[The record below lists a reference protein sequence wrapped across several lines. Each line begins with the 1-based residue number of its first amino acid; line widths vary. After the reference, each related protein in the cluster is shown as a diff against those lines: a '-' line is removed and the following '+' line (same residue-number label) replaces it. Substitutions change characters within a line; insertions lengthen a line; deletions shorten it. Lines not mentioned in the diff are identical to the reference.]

1 MILVD
6 TSIWVDHLR
15 SGVPQLTAA
24 LQAGEV
30 FIHPWVIGELACGNL
45 RDRGRVLQLLQG
57 LPAARVATPAE
68 VLALIEQHQLMGR
81 GIGFV
86 DAQLL
91 ASAKLTHC
99 TLWTQD
105 RRLADLAQAL
115 GVSPNKKPSR

>member
-15 SGVPQLTAA
+15 SGLPQLTAA
-24 LQAGEV
+24 LQESAV
-30 FIHPWVIGELACGNL
+30 LIHPWVIGELACGNL
-45 RDRGRVLQLLQG
+45 RDRSRVLQLLQG

-68 VLALIEQHQLMGR
+68 VLRLIEQHHLMGR

-91 ASAKLTHC
+91 ASARLTHC
-99 TLWTQD
+99 TLWTKD
-105 RRLADLAQAL
+105 RRLAELAAAL
-115 GVSPNKKPSR
+115 GVSPA

>member
-24 LQAGEV
+24 LQGGDV
-30 FIHPWVIGELACGNL
+30 LIHPWVVGELACGNL
-45 RDRGRVLQLLQG
+45 RDRSRVLQLLQS
-57 LPAARVATPAE
+57 LPSACVATPAE
-68 VLALIEQHQLMGR
+68 VLTLIDQHQLMGR

-91 ASAKLTHC
+91 ASARLSSC
-99 TLWTQD
+99 FLWTQD
-105 RRLADLAQAL
+105 RRLAGLAEAL
-115 GVSPNKKPSR
+115 GVNSAWSA

>member
-1 MILVD
+1 VILVD

-24 LQAGEV
+24 LKAGDV

-45 RDRGRVLQLLQG
+45 RDRSRLLQLLQS

-68 VLALIEQHQLMGR
+68 VLILIEQHQLMGR

-99 TLWTQD
+99 ALWTQD
-105 RRLADLAQAL
+105 RRLAELTKAL
-115 GVSPNKKPSR
+115 GANPAR

>member
-15 SGVPQLTAA
+15 SGEPQLTAA
-24 LQAGEV
+24 LLQSAV
-30 FIHPWVIGELACGNL
+30 LIHPWVIGELACGNL
-45 RDRGRVLQLLQG
+45 RDRSRVLHLLQG
-57 LPAARVATPAE
+57 LPAARVASPAE
-68 VLALIEQHQLMGR
+68 VLILIEQHQLMGR

-99 TLWTQD
+99 RLWTQD

-115 GVSPNKKPSR
+115 GISTA

>member
-15 SGVPQLTAA
+15 CGVPQLTAA

-30 FIHPWVIGELACGNL
+30 FIHPWVVGELACGNL
-45 RDRGRVLQLLQG
+45 RDRRRVLQLLQG
-57 LPAARVATPAE
+57 LPSACVATPAE
-68 VLALIEQHQLMGR
+68 VLTLIEQQQLMGR

-91 ASAKLTHC
+91 ASARLSPC

-105 RRLADLAQAL
+105 RRLAELAAAL
-115 GVSPNKKPSR
+115 GVNPS

>member
-6 TSIWVDHLR
+6 TSIWMDHLR

-24 LQAGEV
+24 LQNSEV
-30 FIHPWVIGELACGNL
+30 FIHPWVVGELACGNL
-45 RDRGRVLQLLQG
+45 RDRRHVLQLLQG
-57 LPAARVATPAE
+57 LPSACVATPAE
-68 VLALIEQHQLMGR
+68 VLMLIEQHQLMGR

-91 ASAKLTHC
+91 ASARLSSC

-105 RRLADLAQAL
+105 RRLAELAKAL
-115 GVSPNKKPSR
+115 DVDPA

>member
-15 SGVPQLTAA
+15 TGVPQLTAA

-45 RDRGRVLQLLQG
+45 RDRRRLLQLLQS
-57 LPAARVATPAE
+57 LPTARVATPAE

-86 DAQLL
+86 DAALL
-91 ASAKLTHC
+91 ASARLSHC
-99 TLWTQD
+99 TFWTQD
-105 RRLADLAQAL
+105 RRLAELAAAL
-115 GVSPNKKPSR
+115 GVSPA

>member
-1 MILVD
+1 VILVD

-57 LPAARVATPAE
+57 LPAASVATPAE

-91 ASAKLTHC
+91 ASAKITHC

-115 GVSPNKKPSR
+115 GVSPNKKSSR

>member
-15 SGVPQLTAA
+15 TGVPQLTAA

-45 RDRGRVLQLLQG
+45 RDRRRLLQLLQS
-57 LPAARVATPAE
+57 LPTARVATPAE

-86 DAQLL
+86 DAALL
-91 ASAKLTHC
+91 ASARLSHC

-105 RRLADLAQAL
+105 RRLAELAAAL
-115 GVSPNKKPSR
+115 GVSPA

>member
-24 LQAGEV
+24 LKGGEV
-30 FIHPWVIGELACGNL
+30 FINPWVVGELACGNL
-45 RDRGRVLQLLQG
+45 RDRSRVLQLLQS
-57 LPAARVATPAE
+57 LPSACVATPTE
-68 VLALIEQHQLMGR
+68 VLTLIEQHQPMGR

-91 ASAKLTHC
+91 ASARLSAC
-99 TLWTQD
+99 FLWTQD
-105 RRLADLAQAL
+105 RRLAELAEAL
-115 GVSPNKKPSR
+115 GANAA

>member
-15 SGVPQLTAA
+15 SGVQQLTAA
-24 LQAGEV
+24 LQESAV
-30 FIHPWVIGELACGNL
+30 LIPPWVIGELACGNL
-45 RDRGRVLQLLQG
+45 RDRSRVLELLEG
-57 LPAARVATPAE
+57 LPAARVASPAE
-68 VLALIEQHQLMGR
+68 VLILIEQHQLMGR

-105 RRLADLAQAL
+105 RRLADLAQIL
-115 GVSPNKKPSR
+115 RISPA

>member
-30 FIHPWVIGELACGNL
+30 FIHPWVVGELVCGNL
-45 RDRGRVLQLLQG
+45 RDRSRVLQLLQN
-57 LPAARVATPAE
+57 LPSACVATPAE
-68 VLALIEQHQLMGR
+68 VLMLIAQHHLMGR

-91 ASAKLTHC
+91 ASARLSTC
-99 TLWTQD
+99 LLWTQD
-105 RRLADLAQAL
+105 RRLAELAEVL
-115 GVSPNKKPSR
+115 GVNPA

>member
-15 SGVPQLTAA
+15 SGQPQLTAA
-24 LQAGEV
+24 LQQSAV
-30 FIHPWVIGELACGNL
+30 LMHPWVIGELACGNL
-45 RDRGRVLQLLQG
+45 RDRSRVLELLQG
-57 LPAARVATPAE
+57 LPAARVASPAE
-68 VLALIEQHQLMGR
+68 VLRLIEQHQFMGR

-99 TLWTQD
+99 RLWTQD

-115 GVSPNKKPSR
+115 GMGFEVARF